1 MRNEQLLVGDPETL
15 FCSAYG
21 SDPEEVLPVEPQKV
35 VELLRSIL
43 IAKLRM
49 DLSESTPGALPGNP
63 RIVNLHCELLKKA
76 RLRRTFTMQSSA
88 FMRTLIRVEF
98 NDLGFFY
105 CILTIETSLCLRELL
120 LQIGFR
126 DAMGRFIGFD
136 EMINQLSFGHGSLP
150 LA

>member
-1 MRNEQLLVGDPETL
+1 MRVRMLTEWPKVVDCEGTDSVYPPA
-15 FCSAYG
+15 CSASVAG
-21 SDPEEVLPVEPQKV
+21 SVDEITKVTNRIAHLISGHHSAIAVLFERDRHGV
-35 VELLRSIL
+35 
-43 IAKLRM
+43 
-49 DLSESTPGALPGNP
+49 TPW
-63 RIVNLHCELLKKA
+63 K
-76 RLRRTFTMQSSA
+76 SSA

-126 DAMGRFIGFD
+126 DAIGRFIGFD